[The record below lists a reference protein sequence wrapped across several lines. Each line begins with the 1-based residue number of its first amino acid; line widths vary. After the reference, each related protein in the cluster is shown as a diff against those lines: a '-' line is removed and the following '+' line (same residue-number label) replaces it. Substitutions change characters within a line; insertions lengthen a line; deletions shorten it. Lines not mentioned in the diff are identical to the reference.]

1 AWEDFKPGDVRVR
14 DNAFR
19 GSDGRELWFQTVNSP
34 EFDEN
39 GVLTGFIGAIIDITE
54 QRQSRIALAESKR
67 LFETLADLSPAGIF
81 RTDTEGRVT

>member
-1 AWEDFKPGDVRVR
+1 
-14 DNAFR
+14 
-19 GSDGRELWFQTVNSP
+19 VNSP

-54 QRQSRIALAESKR
+54 QRQSRIALAESTR

-81 RTDTEGRVT
+81 RTDTEGRVTYVNRAWMEFAGLSYEQSMGYG